1 MTRAAAIVI
10 AALASLGVV
19 AMLVAPEVRADVAW
33 GMLGPLVAVTAT
45 WVAIEQTH
53 RRDPGRV
60 MGVLMQAFII
70 KVLFFGA
77 FVVVMFRVVGVRTT
91 PFVVSFTSY
100 FLVLY
105 LVEAVLLQRLS
116 VRRPSEPPRS

>member
-1 MTRAAAIVI
+1 V
-10 AALASLGVV
+10 ALASLGVV
-19 AMLVAPEVRADVAW
+19 AMLVAPEQRTDVAW
-33 GMLGPLVAVTAT
+33 GMLGPLIAVAAT
-45 WVAIEQTH
+45 WVAIEETH

-60 MGVLMQAFII
+60 MGVLMQAFIV

-77 FVVVMFRVVGVRTT
+77 YVVVMFRVVGVKTT

-105 LVEAVLLQRLS
+105 LVEALMLQRLS
-116 VRRPSEPPRS
+116 TGSASGPQQPS